1 VNRLDLAP
9 GETAVAMGPAALG
22 GGPSRGTTS
31 AIRRMSPGPRRSQAR
46 TMRSKPMI
54 GGLWA
59 TTAAL
64 GGLDP
69 PADGAI
75 SHLILTHALAGFCL
89 CWIRRRRL
97 S

>member
-1 VNRLDLAP
+1 
-9 GETAVAMGPAALG
+9 
-22 GGPSRGTTS
+22 
-31 AIRRMSPGPRRSQAR
+31 
-46 TMRSKPMI
+46 MRSKPMT

-64 GGLDP
+64 GDLDP